1 MIDSMMM
8 KFTHIQC
15 IVAMIGVCINNAI
28 WLDFMGNFIH

>member
-8 KFTHIQC
+8 EFTNVQC
-15 IVAMIGVCINNAI
+15 IIAVICVSVDNAI